1 MTRHDP
7 HPATARMLQAATQA
21 TSNTEQPITT
31 YAALMTRMDVSSAVM
46 ANWKR
51 RGPSKEG
58 AIEAA
63 RLFGCDPA
71 YIMHGRSSALPTT
84 GVVVAMEPRPS
95 YGPAPQLGETLQ
107 TLGELLAEMDSMTRN
122 TVGSL
127 LAELVKSPAD
137 RGTIAAMAEAMTQ
150 ARKRA

>member
-1 MTRHDP
+1 MTKHDT
-7 HPATARMLQAATQA
+7 HPATARLLQAAMQA
-21 TSNTEQPITT
+21 TAHTEQPITS
-31 YAALMTRMDVSSAVM
+31 YAQIAERMGVSSAVM

-58 AIEAA
+58 AIDAA

-71 YIMHGRSSALPTT
+71 YIMHGLSSTAPTT
-84 GVVVAMEPRPS
+84 GVVLAMEPRAS

-107 TLGELLAEMDSMTRN
+107 TLGELLADMDSMTRN

>member
-1 MTRHDP
+1 MTKHDP

-21 TSNTEQPITT
+21 TAHTEQPIAS
-31 YAALMTRMDVSSAVM
+31 YAELAQRMDVSSAVM

-63 RLFGCDPA
+63 RLFGCDPT
-71 YIMHGRSSALPTT
+71 YIMHGRFNSPPRT
-84 GVVVAMEPRPS
+84 GVVLAMEPRPS

-107 TLGELLAEMDSMTRN
+107 TLGELLADMDSMTRN